1 MAKPRNTEIQL
12 KDEQKALAYNQKQIG
27 DVLYTKLKD
36 DPNFAL
42 MSIFCTNIGK
52 MLATR
57 AEVLVPKQGVFKD
70 VVLSFDNK
78 MWNWED
84 IDVIILSVKPG
95 YQNDKH
101 RILSLHVPFADG
113 TDRLMSGH
121 LKSGTKEEILQYL
134 CDSGFGPNLM
144 IALDDFNSSLHNH
157 D

>member
-113 TDRLMSGH
+113 TDRLMSGY

-134 CDSGFGPNLM
+134 CDPEFGPSLM
-144 IALDDFNSSLHNH
+144 ITLDDFNSSLHNH

>member
-95 YQNDKH
+95 YKNDKH

-134 CDSGFGPNLM
+134 CDSEFGPSLM
-144 IALDDFNSSLHNH
+144 ITLDDFNSSLHNH

>member
-12 KDEQKALAYNQKQIG
+12 TDEQKALAYDQKQIG
-27 DVLYTKLKD
+27 EVLYAKLKD

-52 MLATR
+52 KLANR
-57 AEVLVPKQGVFKD
+57 GEVLVPKKGNFEEVL
-70 VVLSFDNK
+70 LSFDNK

-84 IDVIILSVKPG
+84 IDIIALSVKPG
-95 YQNDKH
+95 YQNEGY
-101 RILSLHVPFADG
+101 RMLFLHVPFTDG
-113 TDRLMSGH
+113 TDRLMSGL

-134 CDSGFGPNLM
+134 RDPEFGPSLM
-144 IALDDFNSSLHNH
+144 ITLDDFNSSLHNH